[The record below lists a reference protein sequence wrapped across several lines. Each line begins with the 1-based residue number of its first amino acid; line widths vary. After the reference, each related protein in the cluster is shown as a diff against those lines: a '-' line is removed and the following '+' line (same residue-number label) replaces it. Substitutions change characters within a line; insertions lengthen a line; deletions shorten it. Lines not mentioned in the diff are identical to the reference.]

1 MKKNSNS
8 NCFLVIHD
16 GLFFPLCLSNGNC
29 PEICFY
35 SSQVLEVNDL
45 KWKQTNFWVL
55 QKRLT
60 WRTFDAV
67 ISSPFRHLLSPHTS
81 GHRAAT
87 LLARSSQSRGKAKLL
102 LQVPNWPY
110 NSFSAE
116 GILPLKKFYFPSFP
130 LYSAANL
137 AFPCSQNKRA
147 PYCHILLF
155 HTSPSVLFSCFP
167 PSLLLW
173 QLLPFLTHKQWP
185 WSAVFSLRCFT
196 EVLPRWQSQ

>member
-16 GLFFPLCLSNGNC
+16 GLFFPLCLGNGNC

-45 KWKQTNFWVL
+45 KWKQANFWVL

-60 WRTFDAV
+60 WRTFDAA
-67 ISSPFRHLLSPHTS
+67 ISSPSRHLLSPHTS

-87 LLARSSQSRGKAKLL
+87 SLARSSQSRGKAKLL
-102 LQVPNWPY
+102 LQVPNWLY

-116 GILPLKKFYFPSFP
+116 EILPLKKFYFPFFP
-130 LYSAANL
+130 LCCRSCFSLFPGTSEHLIVISCSSTPRPVCCFL
-137 AFPCSQNKRA
+137 AFLLLYSFASCCLSS
-147 PYCHILLF
+147 HISSGHGVLLF
-155 HTSPSVLFSCFP
+155 H
-167 PSLLLW
+167 
-173 QLLPFLTHKQWP
+173 
-185 WSAVFSLRCFT
+185 
-196 EVLPRWQSQ
+196 